1 MYYKKA
7 EIENILFDY
16 KILAEKFIVLLKEL
30 DEIFKGIPQVFE
42 GKNFFEAFE
51 KLKDIY
57 NEKKFIEKYHNL
69 RKVFEMLGT
78 HEIKVDFLEKFK
90 WYSALFTYY
99 LKTKKR
105 EEEKEK
111 IEKYFRNV
119 LEVIY
124 QSTEIKKINK
134 ELPAF
139 TFDEE
144 YFRKIQKTGLTQKE
158 KAVNILFALEK
169 LVLVEQKRNP
179 IYKTIADKV
188 EELIRKWRMR
198 EIEYKMLYGEVL
210 ALQKEI
216 AKKEKEKEILKL
228 SPLEYGIFLN
238 LKELIKNKEKSI
250 NATKEL
256 KGKISEYLLEGW
268 IDQPV
273 LRQRIFKEVRIL
285 ARKLKVKYGLSLEE
299 FERIYRDLINI
310 IEDYGG

>member
-1 MYYKKA
+1 M
-7 EIENILFDY
+7 
-16 KILAEKFIVLLKEL
+16 
-30 DEIFKGIPQVFE
+30 P
-42 GKNFFEAFE
+42 
-51 KLKDIY
+51 
-57 NEKKFIEKYHNL
+57 
-69 RKVFEMLGT
+69 
-78 HEIKVDFLEKFK
+78 
-90 WYSALFTYY
+90 
-99 LKTKKR
+99 
-105 EEEKEK
+105 
-111 IEKYFRNV
+111 
-119 LEVIY
+119 
-124 QSTEIKKINK
+124 
-134 ELPAF
+134 
-139 TFDEE
+139 
-144 YFRKIQKTGLTQKE
+144 KIQKTGLTQKE